1 MGFDSAQTMLLGIVL
16 SDLIIQ
22 EKTNSLTSQ
31 SAEILLEITVSRVL
45 STYEDELVSSNNLL
59 DFVFLA
65 YLYQDD
71 IASLR
76 ELILSCSED
85 SELIA
90 CRLGLMSLT
99 KCMLDRTSYEL
110 YFSTVWKL
118 SSGINDN
125 HDMTIRK
132 IGHVLGWGSET
143 HALRHIGSG
152 EKPQEIVTQVL
163 YCILRHPNNYLAAV
177 KCATQIPQNSEVITH
192 LIGALVGL
200 QLNTDKSYEQQCV
213 QPINYAKIID
223 LAKILTNLRDSKS

>member
-16 SDLIIQ
+16 SNLILQ
-22 EKTNSLTSQ
+22 EKANSLTSQ
-31 SAEILLEITVSRVL
+31 SAETLLEITVSRVL
-45 STYEDELVSSNNLL
+45 STYEDDLVSSNNLL

-76 ELILSCSED
+76 ELILRSSED

-90 CRLGLMSLT
+90 CRLGLMSLI

-110 YFSTVWKL
+110 YFSTIWEL
-118 SSGINDN
+118 SSGISDDY
-125 HDMTIRK
+125 DMTIRK

-143 HALRHIGSG
+143 HALRHLGSG

-163 YCILRHPNNYLAAV
+163 YCILRYPNNYIAAV
-177 KCATQIPQNSEVITH
+177 KCATQIPQNNVSI
-192 LIGALVGL
+192 AQLVGASMGL
-200 QLNTDKSYEQQCV
+200 KLLSQPLAEQQYS
-213 QPINYAKIID
+213 PYINHETINY
-223 LAKILTNLRDSKS
+223 LANKLNILRCSIQ